1 MIGTGILI
9 CHEAS
14 QSPRRKR
21 DRHFGRR
28 WGHRKTAHPCAA
40 DVEGTRPVLDDEWL
54 AEPLRQLL
62 THQARE
68 DVSWAASGKGDD
80 HAHRARRIGLRPG
93 DPRDRRQRG
102 SGRSQ
107 MEKLSAGK
115 FHSLPL

>member
-40 DVEGTRPVLDDEWL
+40 DVEGTRRVPDDEGL
-54 AEPLRQLL
+54 AKPLRQPL
-62 THQARE
+62 TQQAANHVLRAAGGKADE
-68 DVSWAASGKGDD
+68 QTRAIYGEPIPWATECP
-80 HAHRARRIGLRPG
+80 RR
-93 DPRDRRQRG
+93 
-102 SGRSQ
+102 
-107 MEKLSAGK
+107 
-115 FHSLPL
+115 